1 MKENTKTIS
10 SRTLINII
18 GIFIFIGLALSPITQ
33 SYSSNQSL
41 GTFMNTKKTKEF
53 YIFLTVISILFFTL
67 ANIYF
72 IGKIGKIIFYTAL
85 SLMLIICC
93 YLFITTI

>member
-1 MKENTKTIS
+1 MKEQKNTIS

-18 GIFIFIGLALSPITQ
+18 GIFIFIGLALSHITQ

-41 GTFMNTKKTKEF
+41 ETFMNTKKTKEI
-53 YIFLTVISILFFTL
+53 YIFLTVTSILFFTL

-85 SLMLIICC
+85 SLIFIICC
-93 YLFITTI
+93 YLF